1 MEASLLYEML
11 KNVLLEESGK
21 SPKAWQGTHIE
32 WVLGVHLSIEKKR
45 NLLCKATIQPLHFSQ
60 LM

>member
-11 KNVLLEESGK
+11 KNVLLEGSGK

-32 WVLGVHLSIEKKR
+32 WVLSVHLSIEKKKE
-45 NLLCKATIQPLHFSQ
+45 LA
-60 LM
+60 M